1 MKFIINSTY
10 KYCDIVKSYLIDNKY
25 IDVKYICELQP
36 IVEDIKRELNENVNL
51 EINFL
56 NNTIT
61 IK

>member
-36 IVEDIKRELNENVNL
+36 IVEDIRRELNENVNL

>member
-10 KYCDIVKSYLIDNKY
+10 KYCDIVKSYLTDNKY

-36 IVEDIKRELNENVNL
+36 IVEDIRRKLNENVNL

>member
-1 MKFIINSTY
+1 MKFIINST
-10 KYCDIVKSYLIDNKY
+10 YCDIVKSYLIDNKY